1 MATKLPTTALRRAS
15 LPSLPSHIQTCR
27 TQQTRHASLLKR
39 PHRPYT
45 FTQLVTLS
53 DGSTY
58 MQRTTSPAPIYRST
72 KDTRNHPLW
81 QPSLD
86 SLRNVEQDDAGR
98 LKAFR
103 KKFGRG
109 WDAEADVEEGEGQSE
124 GEGGFMAGDGGDGEG
139 SLMDLISGGSAQVL
153 GNGRAGGVV
162 AESEVMQEMVTV
174 RKDGV
179 LVKVPAKK
187 RAGAK

>member
-1 MATKLPTTALRRAS
+1 MASKLPSQTLQRARITQCRCHRQVRYATFLR
-15 LPSLPSHIQTCR
+15 
-27 TQQTRHASLLKR
+27 R

-58 MQRTTSPAPIYRST
+58 TQRTTSPQPVYKST

-86 SLRNVEQDDAGR
+86 SLRNVEQDEAGR

-103 KKFGRG
+103 DKFGRG
-109 WDAEADVEEGEGQSE
+109 WDIEATQEAAAGEISA
-124 GEGGFMAGDGGDGEG
+124 EGGQRGAEMEEE
-139 SLMDLISGGSAQVL
+139 SLMDLISGAADMSTSKEVGGQKRGS
-153 GNGRAGGVV
+153 
-162 AESEVMQEMVTV
+162 S
-174 RKDGV
+174 
-179 LVKVPAKK
+179 KK
-187 RAGAK
+187 TK